1 MEPPPQGQVRLGGQA
16 EELRPQRTVTMR
28 PLTLPAYGNP
38 PPSAPKVTQVRSPW
52 GQCDGQVQPQ
62 GGRHPAHSP
71 RPVCVL
77 RQRRPVV
84 LGTGTWAR
92 GCVWKEDLLAI

>member
-62 GGRHPAHSP
+62 GGATRPTVPALC
-71 RPVCVL
+71 VCSVRDAQL
-77 RQRRPVV
+77 S
-84 LGTGTWAR
+84 
-92 GCVWKEDLLAI
+92 